1 MANIA
6 DAAYVVCDDQ
16 ADHICT
22 SIRIGVIWIG
32 TIAGLTIP
40 KVPLVRDDVMVA
52 RRGAVI
58 VYLQGIGDLFPVEFR
73 ITLRIDRGNDHFMA
87 DITDATYIVSDDQ
100 ADVVGAGLLIRMIWI
115 GSIAGMAIAK
125 IPLVGHDIMF
135 AGRGAVKMHLQRI
148 GQLLPGKRRIAL
160 RLDGGG

>member
-100 ADVVGAGLLIRMIWI
+100 ADVVGAGLIVSMVGI
-115 GSIAGMAIAK
+115 GSVAGMAIAK